1 MNIISYVLIHR
12 LISLFQGANVIAG
25 AVFKTHA
32 HFRVLVT
39 RLSIHNL
46 DFDLLGYWKFGLN
59 WFSPFIT
66 GFI

>member
-1 MNIISYVLIHR
+1 MNIILYVLIHR
-12 LISLFQGANVIAG
+12 LISLFQGANFIAG
-25 AVFKTHA
+25 AVFKTA
-32 HFRVLVT
+32 HLRVLVT

-46 DFDLLGYWKFGLN
+46 GFDLLGDWKFGLN